1 MKMKVES
8 EPNMMANVIVAG
20 YGIICAIGNDA
31 SAVLK
36 SLKEGQTGI
45 APMRYLQSSHKE
57 LPVGEVK
64 LSNEEMKQMLGL
76 DKEAIISRTALM
88 GAIAIRQALEHAQ
101 LTLKGKRVVV
111 ISGTT
116 VGGMDMTERYFKGPS
131 AELEEALRKHDCGS
145 STRQMANLAGLE
157 DAEVCTVSTACSS
170 AVNAIILGSEM
181 LKRGEADIV
190 IAGGTEALSMFH
202 LNGFNSL
209 MILDKAQCRPF
220 DKTRTGLNLG
230 EGAAFLV
237 LTHTLVKSE
246 ELRVK
251 NKSNNLEC
259 KSNSDPSLFTLH
271 SPVYIRGYANR
282 CDAFHQTAS
291 SENGEGAFLA
301 MTDAL
306 KMAGLR
312 PEDISY
318 INAHGTGTP
327 NNDASESEA
336 IRRVFA
342 DNIPPVS
349 STKGF
354 TGHTTSASGA
364 IETVICILALQNNF
378 LPANLGW
385 KEQDEACITPLGNEE
400 LRMKNEEFATARNIL
415 CNSFGFGGNDSA
427 VVIGKSS
434 LPDFS
439 SKEQPLLK
447 RRGQEAFSPSLN
459 LKSFPSGED
468 LGEATTC
475 VLGEAVIDDVEQL
488 GELREFVTAGEA
500 RRMGKLMKAAT
511 ITSMRAL
518 RQAGVERPDAIITA
532 TAYGMLETSERF
544 LTDMVENGEEM
555 LSPTL
560 FMQSTH
566 NTIGSALAIRLKC
579 HGYNITYSQG
589 ADSFR
594 WALRDAKRL
603 IETGKAK
610 TVLVGQHD
618 EATPTMQH
626 FCRQMGCPIPPMLY
640 SRSIVLSR
648 KT

>member
-1 MKMKVES
+1 
-8 EPNMMANVIVAG
+8 
-20 YGIICAIGNDA
+20 
-31 SAVLK
+31 
-36 SLKEGQTGI
+36 
-45 APMRYLQSSHKE
+45 
-57 LPVGEVK
+57 
-64 LSNEEMKQMLGL
+64 
-76 DKEAIISRTALM
+76 
-88 GAIAIRQALEHAQ
+88 
-101 LTLKGKRVVV
+101 
-111 ISGTT
+111 
-116 VGGMDMTERYFKGPS
+116 
-131 AELEEALRKHDCGS
+131 
-145 STRQMANLAGLE
+145 
-157 DAEVCTVSTACSS
+157 
-170 AVNAIILGSEM
+170 
-181 LKRGEADIV
+181 
-190 IAGGTEALSMFH
+190 
-202 LNGFNSL
+202 
-209 MILDKAQCRPF
+209 
-220 DKTRTGLNLG
+220 
-230 EGAAFLV
+230 
-237 LTHTLVKSE
+237 
-246 ELRVK
+246 
-251 NKSNNLEC
+251 
-259 KSNSDPSLFTLH
+259 
-271 SPVYIRGYANR
+271 
-282 CDAFHQTAS
+282 
-291 SENGEGAFLA
+291 

-618 EATPTMQH
+618 ETTPTMQH
-626 FCRQMGCPIPPMLY
+626 FCRQMGCPVPPMLY

>member
-1 MKMKVES
+1 
-8 EPNMMANVIVAG
+8 MANVIVAG

-45 APMRYLQSSHKE
+45 GPMRYLQSSHKE

-64 LSNEEMKQMLGL
+64 LSNEEMKQILGL

-88 GAIAIRQALEHAQ
+88 GAIAIRQAIEHAQ

-131 AELEEALRKHDCGS
+131 AKLEEALRKHDCGS

-181 LKRGEADIV
+181 LKRGEADFV
-190 IAGGTEALSMFH
+190 IAGGTE
-202 LNGFNSL
+202 
-209 MILDKAQCRPF
+209 
-220 DKTRTGLNLG
+220 
-230 EGAAFLV
+230 
-237 LTHTLVKSE
+237 SE

-259 KSNSDPSLFTLH
+259 NSNSDSSLFTLH
-271 SPVYIRGYANR
+271 SSVYIRGYANR

-327 NNDASESEA
+327 NNDASESAA

-434 LPDFS
+434 TYDLW
-439 SKEQPLLK
+439 SKEQSLLK

-566 NTIGSALAIRLKC
+566 NTIGSALAIWLKC

-626 FCRQMGCPIPPMLY
+626 FCRQMGCPVPPMLY

>member
-1 MKMKVES
+1 
-8 EPNMMANVIVAG
+8 MANVIVAG
-20 YGIICAIGNDA
+20 YGILCAIGNDA

-45 APMRYLQSSHKE
+45 GPMRYLQSSHKE

-64 LSNEEMKQMLGL
+64 LSNDEMKQMLGL

-170 AVNAIILGSEM
+170 SVNAIILGSEM

-251 NKSNNLEC
+251 NKSNNLER

-271 SPVYIRGYANR
+271 SSVYIRGYANR

-336 IRRVFA
+336 IRRVFT

-434 LPDFS
+434 TPDFW

-618 EATPTMQH
+618 EATPMMQH
-626 FCRQMGCPIPPMLY
+626 FCRQMGCPVPPMLY

>member
-1 MKMKVES
+1 
-8 EPNMMANVIVAG
+8 MMANVIVAG

-45 APMRYLQSSHKE
+45 GPMRYLQSSHKE

-64 LSNEEMKQMLGL
+64 LSNDEMKQILGL

-259 KSNSDPSLFTLH
+259 KSNSDSSLFTLH
-271 SPVYIRGYANR
+271 SSVYIRGYANR

-434 LPDFS
+434 TPDFS
-439 SKEQPLLK
+439 SKEQPRLQ

-589 ADSFR
+589 SDSFR

-626 FCRQMGCPIPPMLY
+626 FCRQMGCPVPPMLY

>member
-1 MKMKVES
+1 
-8 EPNMMANVIVAG
+8 MANVIVAG

-36 SLKEGQTGI
+36 SLKAGQTGI

-101 LTLKGKRVVV
+101 VALKGKRVVV

-131 AELEEALRKHDCGS
+131 AKLEEALRKHDCGS

-237 LTHTLVKSE
+237 LTHTLVKSK

-251 NKSNNLEC
+251 SKSNNLER
-259 KSNSDPSLFTLH
+259 KSSSNPSLFTLH
-271 SPVYIRGYANR
+271 SSVYIRGYANR

-312 PEDISY
+312 PKDISY

-385 KEQDEACITPLGNEE
+385 KEQDEACITPIGNEE

-439 SKEQPLLK
+439 SKEQPLLQ

-518 RQAGVERPDAIITA
+518 REAGVERPDAIITA

-626 FCRQMGCPIPPMLY
+626 FCRQMGCPVPPMLY